1 MHVFPIPLLPTIVTF
16 MLSIGNAWMEREGE
30 ERESGRRGRR
40 DTENKQRRKEGE
52 EGGKNEE
59 RGVRRE
65 INV

>member
-16 MLSIGNAWMEREGE
+16 TLSIGNACDGERGE
-30 ERESGRRGRR
+30 ERERGSRGRR
-40 DTENKQRRKEGE
+40 DREEKQRRKEGE

-65 INV
+65 K